1 MLFRSSAVTQSRIAA
16 FNSTSEKNLML
27 RSLAIIQ
34 RVATCM
40 PPDRAISTVHKAKG
54 LEAGRVIVMPC
65 NSKHFPDNE
74 AARNLLYVAISRAT
88 HSLTLVVSRS
98 DPSPLLLV

>member
-1 MLFRSSAVTQSRIAA
+1 
-16 FNSTSEKNLML
+16 ML

-74 AARNLLYVAISRAT
+74 AARSLLYVAISRAT
-88 HSLTLVVSRS
+88 RSLTLVVSRS
-98 DPSPLLLV
+98 DASPLLLV